1 MRQFQV
7 PQFITVEDK
16 VIGPLTAKQF
26 LYILGGIGVIALA
39 RFLLVSFLFF
49 PIAIVV
55 ATVTAALAFL
65 KVNEIP
71 FPTLVK
77 NGFRYTMHP
86 HIYIWKKEEE
96 KPVKIK
102 QVPVKP
108 DITVSTTP
116 KLSESKLSDLAWSL
130 NIKEKLRQTEEE
142 EGDKTPLF

>member
-16 VIGPLTAKQF
+16 IIGPLTAKQF
-26 LYILGGIGVIALA
+26 LFILGGIGIIALA

-49 PIAIVV
+49 PIAIIV
-55 ATVTAALAFL
+55 AAVAAALAFL

-96 KPVKIK
+96 KIK
-102 QVPVKP
+102 QKQAVAKP
-108 DITVSTTP
+108 DIAVAATP

-130 NIKEKLRQTEEE
+130 NIKEKLRQTEEGE
-142 EGDKTPLF
+142 SRESSF